1 MKKILLTVL
10 AMLTVFSMR
19 AQELNNRSILEM
31 IELGFT
37 DEVIIAK
44 IKSSS
49 CNFDTDI
56 NSLKSL
62 KESGVSSDV
71 IVAILEK
78 QSPQTK
84 GSRNGIYAE
93 YNDSVI
99 KIYPSSFSATKT
111 RAFGLTSSM
120 RSVMSGESSKNVL
133 SSDFPVF
140 YFYFSNSNKSLLGSS
155 PNEYALVR
163 LTSEKGKRSVKTGD
177 FNAFYGSDI
186 GIDEKSICNTLVEPI
201 DEYTFQVKPET
212 PLMPGEYCFFYKG
225 TIPQGGYNTLSAFD
239 FSIPDLYKN
248 SVKFKIGEYV
258 WIKSGIIPAKC
269 KVINYRRTDN
279 GMVYVLAYNNG
290 ITEERNETD
299 CFKTRK
305 EAKDSKN
312 N

>member
-71 IVAILEK
+71 IVAMLEK

-84 GSRNGIYAE
+84 ENRNGIYAE
-93 YNDSVI
+93 YNDSVV
-99 KIYPSSFSATKT
+99 KIFPSSFSATRT

-120 RSVMSGESSKNVL
+120 RSVMSGESSKNIL

-140 YFYFSNSNKSLLGSS
+140 YFYFSNSDKSLLGSS

-177 FNAFYGSDI
+177 FNAFFHSLELVIKSRDSISGFCTKA
-186 GIDEKSICNTLVEPI
+186 GIDRAMLYQIFHGERIPRVDTLAKI
-201 DEYTFQVKPET
+201 LKTLGYTLQ
-212 PLMPGEYCFFYKG
+212 
-225 TIPQGGYNTLSAFD
+225 IA
-239 FSIPDLYKN
+239 
-248 SVKFKIGEYV
+248 
-258 WIKSGIIPAKC
+258 
-269 KVINYRRTDN
+269 
-279 GMVYVLAYNNG
+279 
-290 ITEERNETD
+290 
-299 CFKTRK
+299 
-305 EAKDSKN
+305 
-312 N
+312 